1 MTRTVRRT
9 TAALALAAALG
20 PAWGQGAAPA
30 AGPGIYTCV
39 DAKGR
44 RLTSDRPIMACIDR
58 EQQELNPSGTLRR
71 IIPPSLTAP
80 ERAALEERQRKE
92 AEQRQRELEERR
104 VARALLTRYPN
115 QAAHDA
121 ERARALQAQQEV
133 IAAGQRRIT
142 ELSAQRRDL
151 DRETEFYQSPSQWPP
166 RLARLIEEN
175 WQQVGAQQ
183 RFIMAQQEEK
193 RRIDARFDE
202 ELARL
207 KLLWAQRGMAGGL
220 PTAAQ

>member
-1 MTRTVRRT
+1 MTRSLRRT
-9 TAALALAAALG
+9 IAAVALVAALA
-20 PAWGQGAAPA
+20 PAWAQGSAAPG
-30 AGPGIYTCV
+30 GPGIYTCV

-44 RLTSDRPIMACIDR
+44 RLTSDRPILACIDR
-58 EQQELNPSGTLRR
+58 EQKELNPSGTLRR
-71 IIPPSLTAP
+71 VLPPSLTAP
-80 ERAALEERQRKE
+80 ERAALEERERKE
-92 AEQRQRELEERR
+92 AEERQREQEEKR

-133 IAAGQRRIT
+133 IAAGQRRIG
-142 ELSAQRRDL
+142 ELFAQRRDL
-151 DRETEFYQSPSQWPP
+151 DRETEFYRSPADWPP
-166 RLARLIEEN
+166 RLKRLIEEN

-183 RFIMAQQEEK
+183 RFIAAQEEEK
-193 RRIDARFDE
+193 RRINSRFDE

-207 KLLWAQRGMAGGL
+207 KLLWAQRGMGSGL